1 MTEGMMPQRYRRFS
15 LVTLLVAAGACGEG
29 LLQPIVDLPRQLTV
43 AEEKLVEADN
53 RFAFKLF
60 RQVNTDEEDGAN
72 VFVSPLSV
80 GMALGMTYNGAA
92 GTTRDAM
99 QQTLE
104 LQGLTLQE
112 VNESYQS
119 LIRLLVDLDP
129 RVDMLIANSIWYRQG
144 IQVVP
149 AFIDLN
155 RQYFDAE
162 VTALDFND
170 PAAAN
175 VINQW
180 VDSKTRG
187 RIDRIIDPPIPVDMI
202 MYLINAIYF
211 KGDWTSQFD
220 KDLTRNAPFTLA
232 TGSQTSVPTM
242 ASGAKIPIRTFGDN
256 DVLVADLP
264 YGGRA
269 YSMTLVV
276 PHEASQI
283 VELSQTLTGD
293 RWSAWIGALQDD
305 SIDVYMPKFT
315 VEYEVTLNDVLKALG
330 MAIAFSEMDADFTNL
345 YAGPQ
350 RAYISEVKHKTFV
363 EVNEEGTTAAAVT
376 SVGVGV
382 TSIPQVVRVDRP
394 FIFAIRERLSGTIV
408 FMGRMM
414 DPGA

>member
-1 MTEGMMPQRYRRFS
+1 MTEGMMHQRYRRFP
-15 LVTLLVAAGACGEG
+15 LVAALVAAGACGEG

-72 VFVSPLSV
+72 VFISPLSV

-129 RVDMLIANSIWYRQG
+129 RVELLIANSIWYRQG

-149 AFIDLN
+149 AFIDVN

-162 VTALDFND
+162 VTALDFDN

-175 VINQW
+175 LINQW
-180 VDSKTRG
+180 VDTKTRG
-187 RIDRIIDPPIPVDMI
+187 RIDRIIDPPIPVEMI

-211 KGDWTSQFD
+211 KGDWTSKFD

-232 TGSQTSVPTM
+232 NGSQTSVPTM
-242 ASGAKIPIRTFGDN
+242 ESGAKIPIRTFGDS

-283 VELSQTLTGD
+283 VELSHTLTRD
-293 RWSAWIGALQDD
+293 RWNTWIGALQND
-305 SIDVYMPKFT
+305 SIEVYMPKFT

-330 MAIAFSEMDADFTNL
+330 MAVAFSQAEADFSNL

-414 DPGA
+414 NPGG

>member
-1 MTEGMMPQRYRRFS
+1 MPQRYRRFS

-60 RQVNTDEEDGAN
+60 RQVNIDEEDGAN
-72 VFVSPLSV
+72 VFISPLSV

-180 VDSKTRG
+180 VDTKTRG
-187 RIDRIIDPPIPVDMI
+187 RIDRIIDPPIPVEMI

-211 KGDWTSQFD
+211 KGDWTSKFD

-242 ASGAKIPIRTFGDN
+242 ASGAKIPIRTFGDG

-305 SIDVYMPKFT
+305 SIEVYMPKFT
-315 VEYEVTLNDVLKALG
+315 VEYEVTLNEVLKALG
-330 MAIAFSEMDADFTNL
+330 MAIAFSELDADFANL

-363 EVNEEGTTAAAVT
+363 EVNEDGTTAAAVT

>member
-1 MTEGMMPQRYRRFS
+1 MHLRHLRFP
-15 LVTLLVAAGACGEG
+15 LIALMAGVGACGEG
-29 LLQPIVDLPRQLTV
+29 LLEPILDLPRQLTV
-43 AEEKLVEADN
+43 AEEQLIEADN

-60 RQVNTDEEDGAN
+60 RQVNADEDDGLN
-72 VFVSPLSV
+72 VFISPLSV

-92 GTTRDAM
+92 GATRDAM
-99 QQTLE
+99 QETLE

-129 RVDMLIANSIWYRQG
+129 RVEMLIANSIWYRDG

-149 AFIDLN
+149 GFIDLN

-162 VTALDFND
+162 VSALDFD
-170 PAAAN
+170 AASAAN
-175 VINQW
+175 TINQW
-180 VDSKTRG
+180 VNTKTRG
-187 RIDRIIDPPIPVDMI
+187 RIDRIIEPPIPSEMI

-211 KGDWTSQFD
+211 KGDWTSKFD
-220 KDLTRNAPFTLA
+220 KSRTQNAPFTLA
-232 TGSQTSVPTM
+232 GGSQTSVPTM
-242 ASGAKIPIRTFGDN
+242 ASGAKIPVRAFGDSE
-256 DVLVADLP
+256 VLVADLP

-269 YSMTLVV
+269 YSMTLIV
-276 PHEASQI
+276 PRDAGQI
-283 VELSQTLTGD
+283 VELSKTITRD
-293 RWSAWIGALQDD
+293 RWNTWIGALQDD
-305 SIDVYMPKFT
+305 SIEVYMPKFT

-330 MAIAFSEMDADFTNL
+330 MAVAFSQTEADFTKL

-382 TSIPQVVRVDRP
+382 TSAPQVIRVDRP

-414 DPGA
+414 NPGG

>member
-1 MTEGMMPQRYRRFS
+1 MTERTMHQRHLRFS
-15 LVTLLVAAGACGEG
+15 VAALLVGAGACGDG
-29 LLQPIVDLPRQLTV
+29 LLEPILELPRQLTV
-43 AEEKLVEADN
+43 AEEQLVEADN

-60 RQVNTDEEDGAN
+60 GQVNTEEEDGAN
-72 VFVSPLSV
+72 VFISPLSV

-99 QQTLE
+99 QETLE

-119 LIRLLVDLDP
+119 LIQLLIDLDP
-129 RVDMLIANSIWYRQG
+129 RVEMLIANSIWYRQG

-162 VTALDFND
+162 VTALNFDS
-170 PAAAN
+170 PTAAN
-175 VINQW
+175 AINDW
-180 VDSKTRG
+180 VHAKTRG
-187 RIDRIIDPPIPVDMI
+187 RIDRIIEPPIPSQMI

-211 KGDWTSQFD
+211 KGDWTSKFD
-220 KDLTRNAPFTLA
+220 KDRTRNAPFTL
-232 TGSQTSVPTM
+232 TDGSQTSVPTM
-242 ASGAKIPIRTFGDN
+242 SSGAKIPVRAFGDSE
-256 DVLVADLP
+256 VLVADLP

-269 YSMTLVV
+269 FSMTLVV
-276 PHEASQI
+276 PHDESRI
-283 VELSQTLTGD
+283 IELSKTLTRD
-293 RWSAWIGALQDD
+293 RWDAWITALQDD
-305 SIDVYMPKFT
+305 SIEVVMPKFT
-315 VEYEVTLNDVLKALG
+315 LEYDVTLNDVLKALG
-330 MAIAFSEMDADFTNL
+330 MAVAFSDTEADFSNL
-345 YAGPQ
+345 YAGPE

-382 TSIPQVVRVDRP
+382 TSVPTVIRVDRP
-394 FIFAIRERLSGTIV
+394 FIFAIRERLSGTIL

-414 DPGA
+414 NPGA